1 MIGTFYPASK
11 LHFCTDFILSLNE
24 TEYLSGLAEVIKT
37 SMLYA
42 PKLFQILK
50 TEHEKIKAKDKE
62 QLYQIVKRCV
72 LAKSS
77 IVEKDISETGLRKQ
91 LNLGHTFGHALES
104 VAGFGKISHGQAVA
118 WGLGRAIELSCKLGL
133 CEEDYKTDVFE
144 LLNLY
149 GYSTENLPK
158 IIADKE
164 NVQDALLKAM
174 KQDKKND
181 ATGITFILQRE
192 INSTLIETVAEKDIL
207 SVL

>member
-1 MIGTFYPASK
+1 M
-11 LHFCTDFILSLNE
+11 
-24 TEYLSGLAEVIKT
+24 
-37 SMLYA
+37 
-42 PKLFQILK
+42 
-50 TEHEKIKAKDKE
+50 
-62 QLYQIVKRCV
+62 
-72 LAKSS
+72 
-77 IVEKDISETGLRKQ
+77 
-91 LNLGHTFGHALES
+91 
-104 VAGFGKISHGQAVA
+104 
-118 WGLGRAIELSCKLGL
+118 
-133 CEEDYKTDVFE
+133 
-144 LLNLY
+144 LNLY